1 MVRSKHQSKLQP
13 AQAEVKRLE
22 RVRWNLLF
30 TFHRL
35 WFVLTK
41 NRLLFWGGVIT
52 LSTLLGATAAL
63 FTPLWSN
70 QNTLNQRLGLSGQ
83 AFLKMRSPAD
93 LWRDSQFQLSRRVNI
108 LVMGIDPLAGGSV
121 TSPDFQGLSDTML
134 LLRLDTNKKSL
145 KVLSIPRDSQ
155 VVIPGIGLDKISL
168 ANSIGGPALAARVV
182 SRTLNNVAIDRYVRI
197 TTNTLRDLVDLLGG
211 VEVFVPQRMSYKD
224 ATQKLEIDL
233 APGWQTLNGDQAQQF
248 ARFRNSDIGD
258 IERVQRQQ
266 ALLKALRDRLTSPT
280 VLPRLPK
287 LTRIMRNYIDTN
299 LSLEEILALVN
310 FGVEIEPENFQMVLL
325 PGSLSPLS
333 RDPSS
338 YWLDPAGQD
347 RVMSEYF
354 GMRAFGVVEKTRSLT
369 TRRIAIQNASGQPNL
384 SERVAK
390 YLKAQGFDKVYI
402 VSDWPDLQRQTDIIV
417 QKGNLQAAA
426 DLKKVLGLGNIEAD
440 STGDLKSYL
449 TIRLGKD
456 WIKTNE

>member
-1 MVRSKHQSKLQP
+1 M
-13 AQAEVKRLE
+13 
-22 RVRWNLLF
+22 
-30 TFHRL
+30 
-35 WFVLTK
+35 
-41 NRLLFWGGVIT
+41 
-52 LSTLLGATAAL
+52 
-63 FTPLWSN
+63 
-70 QNTLNQRLGLSGQ
+70 
-83 AFLKMRSPAD
+83 
-93 LWRDSQFQLSRRVNI
+93 
-108 LVMGIDPLAGGSV
+108 
-121 TSPDFQGLSDTML
+121 
-134 LLRLDTNKKSL
+134 
-145 KVLSIPRDSQ
+145 
-155 VVIPGIGLDKISL
+155 
-168 ANSIGGPALAARVV
+168 
-182 SRTLNNVAIDRYVRI
+182 
-197 TTNTLRDLVDLLGG
+197 
-211 VEVFVPQRMSYKD
+211 
-224 ATQKLEIDL
+224 
-233 APGWQTLNGDQAQQF
+233 
-248 ARFRNSDIGD
+248 
-258 IERVQRQQ
+258 
-266 ALLKALRDRLTSPT
+266 
-280 VLPRLPK
+280 
-287 LTRIMRNYIDTN
+287 
-299 LSLEEILALVN
+299 N

-456 WIKTNE
+456 WIETNE